1 MAPPTIRPRDRVIAA
16 LAIGAATAYLHVA
29 TRGARVDSDLAPIWW
44 SARALLDGMNPY
56 VVVGP
61 GGSLF
66 HWPYVQLYPLPAI
79 LLLAPFTL
87 LETGTASMLFTG
99 ISGACLA
106 YAVARD
112 GYTRFPI
119 FLSAGFI
126 WAVNLAQWSPLLTAA
141 ALLPALGFLLVV
153 KPTIGLALFLY
164 RPTMIAA
171 AGAIVLLVVSL
182 AVWPG
187 WPLAWYPLLVS
198 HAPNMIA
205 PVAVL
210 GGPLLLLAALR
221 WRRPEARLLLALA
234 LIPQTPLP
242 YETVVLFLVTTTLAE
257 ASVLAVL
264 TWVFSELLVAA
275 VRPDMP
281 TLEKRAVAM
290 RLMVLTIYLP
300 ALVMLLRKPNEGDT
314 PELIRAVRERLS
326 RLKRYGS
333 TEHAAQPL

>member
-1 MAPPTIRPRDRVIAA
+1 MPTPTIRPRDRVIAA
-16 LAIGAATAYLHVA
+16 LALGAAAVYLHVA
-29 TRGARVDSDLAPIWW
+29 THLAHVDSDLAPIWW
-44 SARALLDGMNPY
+44 SARALLEGMNPY

-61 GGSLF
+61 GGSLY

-79 LLLAPFTL
+79 LLLTPFTP
-87 LETGTASMLFTG
+87 LETGPASMLFIG

-112 GYTRFPI
+112 GYARFPI

-126 WAVNLAQWSPLLTAA
+126 WAVNRAQWSPLLTAA
-141 ALLPALGFLLVV
+141 TLIPALGFLLVV

-164 RPTMIAA
+164 RPTLIAA
-171 AGAIVLLVVSL
+171 VGAIVLLLASL

-187 WPLAWYPLLVS
+187 WPAAWYPLLVP

-205 PVAVL
+205 PISVL
-210 GGPLLLLAALR
+210 GGPLLLLALLR
-221 WRRPEARLLLALA
+221 WRRAEARLLLALA

-257 ASVLAVL
+257 ASILAAL

-281 TLEKRAVAM
+281 TPEKRALAM
-290 RLMVLTIYLP
+290 RLMVLTVYLP
-300 ALVMLLRKPNEGDT
+300 TLVMLLRKPNEGDT

-326 RLKRYGS
+326 RLRRLGS
-333 TEHAAQPL
+333 AERAAQPL

>member
-1 MAPPTIRPRDRVIAA
+1 MSPPTIRRRDRWITA
-16 LAIGAATAYLHVA
+16 LVLGAATAFLHVT

-44 SARALLDGMNPY
+44 SARSLLEGMNPY
-56 VVVGP
+56 VAVGP
-61 GGSLF
+61 DGSLF
-66 HWPYVQLYPLPAI
+66 HWPYAQLYPLPAI

-87 LETGTASMLFTG
+87 LSTATASALFTG

-112 GYTRFPI
+112 GYARLPI
-119 FLSAGFI
+119 FVSAGFI
-126 WAVNLAQWSPLLTAA
+126 WAVNLAQWSPLLAA
-141 ALLPALGFLLVV
+141 ATLIPPLGFLLVV

-164 RPTMIAA
+164 RPTLIAA
-171 AGAIVLLVVSL
+171 VGAIVLLLASL

-187 WPLAWYPLLVS
+187 WPAAWYPLLVS

-205 PVAVL
+205 PISVL
-210 GGPLLLLAALR
+210 GGPLLLLAMLR

-257 ASVLAVL
+257 ASILAAL

-290 RLMVLTIYLP
+290 RLMVLTVYLP
-300 ALVMLLRKPNEGDT
+300 TLVMLLRKPNEGDT
-314 PELIRAVRERLS
+314 PELIRAVGERLS
-326 RLKRYGS
+326 RLRRLGS
-333 TEHAAQPL
+333 AERAAQPL